1 MLCRRQ
7 CTSIRQWRVEYPPSH
22 EGSLTKF
29 SVITMASYITLSL
42 AILVVIHQ
50 RYSLMAFHVP
60 ICELSN
66 ESCSLKIF
74 PIAFSRFLSSHVVIM
89 HHWLGCLPITF
100 GGLLIEQPIIEDINP
115 EQIIERKKL
124 FLYQKYIPAHYY
136 VISGQRWENGQANVK
151 RPIELKIIRDKDRNS
166 KLIRH
171 LKIHK
176 RSKLENKQ
184 G

>member
-1 MLCRRQ
+1 
-7 CTSIRQWRVEYPPSH
+7 
-22 EGSLTKF
+22 
-29 SVITMASYITLSL
+29 MASYITLSL

-74 PIAFSRFLSSHVVIM
+74 LIAFSRFLSFHVVIM

-100 GGLLIEQPIIEDINP
+100 GGLLIEQPIIEDISP
-115 EQIIERKKL
+115 EQIIEKRKKL
-124 FLYQKYIPAHYY
+124 LLYQKYIPTHYY
-136 VISGQRWENGQANVK
+136 VISGQRWENGQANVE
-151 RPIELKIIRDKDRNS
+151 RPIELKIIRDKDRNN